1 MLTNFC
7 WYRHTHRITHPSQ
20 CLANKYHPVLILKII
35 EQRYASYPN
44 HDFSLNFACVGFRIF
59 FLSFIFQ
66 LGMFSHQ
73 RCSEEVLLERRENV
87 SGREFCFSPW
97 TYFSCPTTVMET
109 ETVTE
114 TESVR
119 DCCQDIQAHCQD
131 NNLLYLLVILPLITL
146 VILTLVLVFCVCK
159 MKAKLKILRESR
171 TRKPSQNTETS
182 ETSVTNLTEI
192 TILSLSFCCSLTP

>member
-1 MLTNFC
+1 MLQ
-7 WYRHTHRITHPSQ
+7 S
-20 CLANKYHPVLILKII
+20 VL
-35 EQRYASYPN
+35 
-44 HDFSLNFACVGFRIF
+44 IF

-66 LGMFSHQ
+66 LGMFSNQ
-73 RCSEEVLLERRENV
+73 RCSEDVLLERRENV
-87 SGREFCFSPW
+87 TGREFCFSPW
-97 TYFSCPTTVMET
+97 TYFSCPTTVVET

-182 ETSVTNLTEI
+182 ETERRETHNKDYQTNTETQTVNNPLYHYENSGFC
-192 TILSLSFCCSLTP
+192 TISEKILNQDSSIKIALHKGKL